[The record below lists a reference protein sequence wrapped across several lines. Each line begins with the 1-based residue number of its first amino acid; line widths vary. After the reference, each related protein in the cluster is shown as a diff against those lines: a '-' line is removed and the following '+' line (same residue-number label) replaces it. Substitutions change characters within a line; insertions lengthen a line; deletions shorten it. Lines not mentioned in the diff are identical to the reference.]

1 MGGVP
6 QFRLEMARH
15 QERIAQSSVSLRS
28 GMEDALKALEPLNG
42 RIAPIP
48 DVQRSHHGA
57 RERPSAQVDAGKK
70 VPAKTSLAPA
80 TTNFSV
86 QIWR

>member
-15 QERIAQSSVSLRS
+15 QERIAQSSASLRS

-42 RIAPIP
+42 RIAPNP
-48 DVQRSHHGA
+48 AVQSSGDA
-57 RERPSAQVDAGKK
+57 SRERTYPLQ
-70 VPAKTSLAPA
+70 AKSRGSPQL
-80 TTNFSV
+80 SV
-86 QIWR
+86 GIIHRSNR